1 MQGFNYAR
9 FLFSFCLLGLVLEV
23 YLRSR
28 SSRRERERERF
39 YCIFFF
45 SILFSSSSFLR
56 CNLNEYSEARIFKV
70 FKDRR
75 SIVLFLF
82 QFFILSPFCP
92 HSFYFRPSYFLHLYA
107 FILDC
112 LDVSRFVFTTQSVSF
127 SLFLHSIFSPNILSE
142 FLHLSHPI
150 YV

>member
-28 SSRRERERERF
+28 SSRRERERF

-112 LDVSRFVFTTQSVSF
+112 LDVSRFVFTTQSVFF